1 MSLRGRGV
9 VVTRPRDLSRAFAS
23 RIEAAGGRAV
33 VFPALEIHR
42 LAPPAALRRLAEYD
56 RVIFV
61 SPTAVTVAAP
71 HAVGL
76 GEARLA
82 AVGSGTRQALEHH
95 GGGRVLAPAAGGD
108 SEALLAL
115 PELAIMAGQR
125 VLIVRGEGGR
135 ALLGDTLA
143 SRGAQVEYAECYKRT
158 LPLADPAP
166 LLAQWARGEV
176 HAVTL
181 FSADSAA
188 NFVRL
193 VGDAGMH
200 LLHETP
206 VFVPHERVARAA
218 TQQGARNTIVAGT
231 SDAEMLERLVA
242 YFSR

>member
-1 MSLRGRGV
+1 MSLGGRGV
-9 VVTRPRDLSRAFAS
+9 VVTRPRDLSQAFAL
-23 RIEAAGGRAV
+23 RIEAAGGRGI
-33 VFPALEIHR
+33 VFPALEIEP
-42 LAPPAALRRLAEYD
+42 LAPPEALRRLAEYD
-56 RVIFV
+56 VVIFV
-61 SPTAVTVAAP
+61 SPTAVTIAAP
-71 HAVGL
+71 HAAGF
-76 GEARLA
+76 GETRLA
-82 AVGSGTRQALEHH
+82 AIGSGTRQALERRS
-95 GGGRVLAPAAGGD
+95 GRQVLAPGAGGD

-115 PELAIMAGQR
+115 PELANMAGQR

-143 SRGAQVEYAECYKRT
+143 SRGAQVDYAECYRRT
-158 LPLADPAP
+158 LPLADAAP
-166 LLAQWARGEV
+166 LLAQWSRGEV

-188 NFVRL
+188 NFMRL
-193 VGDAGMH
+193 VGDAGVH

-231 SDAEMLERLVA
+231 SDAEMVERLVA